1 MDYPGTGIC
10 NADAMLDSFFQGASL
25 TANKLRMV
33 MIRNEFW
40 ERGCLQRSTLRAAR
54 CLNRAL

>member
-40 ERGCLQRSTLRAAR
+40 KRG
-54 CLNRAL
+54 